1 MNLNPEALRP
11 APDRVAR
18 DPAVDALRGYAA
30 LIVVIAH
37 TTVAGI
43 YQVEPLWSTLKWL
56 PVRLFWSGHQAV
68 ILFFVLSGFSLAL
81 MLRGNGQATRTRY
94 WLARV
99 ARLYPPY
106 VASLLVAMLG
116 YGLLRAAGF
125 DWKPGWMNVVAPEV
139 SPEYLAAHAAMV
151 GKFATWTINPPIW
164 SIVHEMRL
172 SLVFPVLLW
181 LTLRFDW
188 GALLIGAAGSV
199 AYACLFT
206 FARDMLPP

>member
-94 WLARV
+94 
-99 ARLYPPY
+99 
-106 VASLLVAMLG
+106 
-116 YGLLRAAGF
+116 
-125 DWKPGWMNVVAPEV
+125 
-139 SPEYLAAHAAMV
+139 
-151 GKFATWTINPPIW
+151 
-164 SIVHEMRL
+164 
-172 SLVFPVLLW
+172 
-181 LTLRFDW
+181 
-188 GALLIGAAGSV
+188 
-199 AYACLFT
+199 
-206 FARDMLPP
+206 